1 MTQPLFILRQ
11 SPDWHSL
18 STDFKKGVKIDP
30 SRFRPPM
37 PVPGFPGRIVQLVAQ
52 WNAQMGVDFFSCR
65 SRLKELSDDSIAQI
79 RGAKRISYL
88 DVADMGGDIED
99 YVAFY
104 HDDDDWFA
112 PDMEQILAKS
122 LPKDYDVCVFP
133 LVRIATQ
140 TTTLVRQGQDGRP
153 DELVGIP
160 RPFSHRY
167 QSNNYGLNGR
177 IFDGEVLQGMKDH
190 ILGSEYANANGL
202 RDVYINRI
210 VSATAKTPCSAQ
222 AVAQMFRQPDKAQDY
237 VRAYVAALEAL
248 DIPKSLPWVSSRVK
262 SVLELFSAALKS
274 RAAPPA
280 ARTVKGVLGLFSAAL
295 KSRSAPPAAPTV
307 NPAPKPAAPPPAGA
321 VPVQPP
327 MPAGGGNVTML
338 EARKLQHHTG
348 VPYIKFL
355 KFLAEQQTPAS
366 YLEVGTRNGE
376 SAAQLDCD
384 MICIDPNFALN
395 FNVVKKRRRSLMF
408 QTTSDE
414 FFASTDVRQIYPQ
427 GIDMAFLDGLHLY
440 EFLLRDF
447 MNTEKYCHKNSVVLL
462 HDCLPFRKEITNRVQ
477 TPGAWTGDVWKVL
490 KILKKY
496 RPDVN
501 VVFFDCPPTGL
512 VACTNLDPNSTVLA
526 DSYDKIIAEF
536 AAAKLP
542 EDLFALYPRID
553 TKVLV
558 SQPESLRKIFPPA
571 GAGPR
576 AEPVSALAAS

>member
-1 MTQPLFILRQ
+1 MTQQPLFILRQ
-11 SPDWHSL
+11 SPDWHGL
-18 STDFKKGVKIDP
+18 AADFKRGLPIDP

-37 PVPGFPGRIVQLVAQ
+37 PVPGFPGNIVQLVAQ
-52 WNAQMGVDFFSCR
+52 WNELMGVDFFSCR
-65 SRLKELSDDSIAQI
+65 SRLKELCEDSIAQI
-79 RGAKRISYL
+79 GGAKRISYL
-88 DVADMGGDIED
+88 DIADMGGDIVN

-112 PDMEQILAKS
+112 PDMDRTLAKV
-122 LPKDYDVCVFP
+122 LPEDYDVCVFP
-133 LVRIATQ
+133 LLRLSGQ
-140 TTTLVRQGQDGRP
+140 TSTLMRQGHDGRP
-153 DELVGIP
+153 AEFIGIP

-177 IFDGEVLQGMKDH
+177 VFAGEALEGMKDH
-190 ILGSEYANANGL
+190 ILGSEYANTKGM
-202 RDVYINRI
+202 RDTYINRVI
-210 VSATAKTPCSAQ
+210 SATAKTPCSAQ
-222 AVAQMFRQPDKAQDY
+222 AVAQMFRHPDKAQDH
-237 VRAYVAALEAL
+237 VKAYVDALEAL
-248 DIPKSLPWVSSRVK
+248 EIPKSLPWVSSRVK
-262 SVLELFSAALKS
+262 SVLELF
-274 RAAPPA
+274 
-280 ARTVKGVLGLFSAAL
+280 TAAL
-295 KSRSAPPAAPTV
+295 KSRSAPPAARTV
-307 NPAPKPAAPPPAGA
+307 NPAPKPAAPPPARV

-327 MPAGGGNVTML
+327 VPASGGNVTML
-338 EARKLQHHTG
+338 AARKLQHHTG
-348 VPYIKFL
+348 VQYIKFL

-395 FNVVKKRRRSLMF
+395 FNVMKKRRRSLMF

-496 RPDVN
+496 RPEVN
-501 VVFFDCPPTGL
+501 VIFFDCPPTGL

-526 DSYDKIIAEF
+526 DSYDKIVAEF
-536 AAAKLP
+536 ADAKLP

-571 GAGPR
+571 GTGPR
-576 AEPVSALAAS
+576 AEPVSALAAG